1 MRVAMPLV
9 SPELKADYE
18 HRLELARVPP
28 AQRPGYHKWVR
39 WYLYFCQKY
48 GYAPNLPTS
57 RGPFLNKL
65 ASTNPPMDQ
74 LIAAAAAIRLL
85 PRPAGGPP
93 ETSSVQAGNT
103 APAPAVASL
112 PGRGASWEH
121 EYRELEAAICMR
133 NYSRKTL
140 AAYRWWIAKFQGFVH
155 SRPTAEL
162 GTQEVR
168 GFLSELAV
176 RHAVAASTQNQA
188 FNALLFFYRHVLGRE
203 LPARP

>member
-85 PRPAGGPP
+85 PRPAG
-93 ETSSVQAGNT
+93 SSLGQLAG
-103 APAPAVASL
+103 L
-112 PGRGASWEH
+112 P
-121 EYRELEAAICMR
+121 
-133 NYSRKTL
+133 
-140 AAYRWWIAKFQGFVH
+140 
-155 SRPTAEL
+155 RPTRC
-162 GTQEVR
+162 QQPR
-168 GFLSELAV
+168 
-176 RHAVAASTQNQA
+176 R
-188 FNALLFFYRHVLGRE
+188 
-203 LPARP
+203 LPRLP